1 MAGWREWSR
10 EAAERTWSGV
20 RAPFRRFWRSSL
32 DRSRRRDL
40 NILYR
45 RLGPRQVAQRDA
57 ITGEAHTTSE
67 RRSRYEHVCF
77 QRHQSYL
84 DVEKELSRKTVER
97 LSRRSRRL
105 PQCPRLDEKSILE
118 GVQKQELALVAL
130 MRRELVNARASYL
143 FQERRLRAFM
153 RTNNLLRGA
162 GRPNVIVGIISIG
175 ALWAFELVLN
185 FFYLN
190 ASTVNT
196 PAQNIMLVIGT
207 ASVNLG
213 LGVCAGLFG
222 LKNIGHVAGHRRG
235 IGWAI
240 VAIAALACGAFHY
253 WLACFRFALD
263 QVHLTPGMA
272 VDYVALAAKLRDAL
286 VNLGG
291 HIEAP
296 TVVFGDFFAL
306 MVFLGGLA
314 FACLAAAEAYWLIGD
329 RYPGYSDV
337 DKACREAAERDKDVT
352 RQFTDRIHAVTAA
365 AGRHIRRTVELAEQ
379 RYNAAVDILNGA
391 IVEAQSY
398 ESRATQVEQ
407 ALNRALYDYREE
419 YAEVYQGEVPEH
431 WIDEIPGLNREG
443 LFDVDHFEA
452 MRETAEADLRSLEDE
467 AERIRIVLVTREMEL
482 RAKVKEILDQVQ
494 ADAVSKELADAKF
507 FGLLEESGQ

>member
-1 MAGWREWSR
+1 LFSATFSPSWSFWAG
-10 EAAERTWSGV
+10 
-20 RAPFRRFWRSSL
+20 SL
-32 DRSRRRDL
+32 
-40 NILYR
+40 
-45 RLGPRQVAQRDA
+45 
-57 ITGEAHTTSE
+57 
-67 RRSRYEHVCF
+67 
-77 QRHQSYL
+77 
-84 DVEKELSRKTVER
+84 
-97 LSRRSRRL
+97 
-105 PQCPRLDEKSILE
+105 
-118 GVQKQELALVAL
+118 
-130 MRRELVNARASYL
+130 
-143 FQERRLRAFM
+143 LRAW
-153 RTNNLLRGA
+153 
-162 GRPNVIVGIISIG
+162 RPRK
-175 ALWAFELVLN
+175 
-185 FFYLN
+185 
-190 ASTVNT
+190 
-196 PAQNIMLVIGT
+196 P
-207 ASVNLG
+207 
-213 LGVCAGLFG
+213 
-222 LKNIGHVAGHRRG
+222 
-235 IGWAI
+235 
-240 VAIAALACGAFHY
+240 
-253 WLACFRFALD
+253 
-263 QVHLTPGMA
+263 
-272 VDYVALAAKLRDAL
+272 
-286 VNLGG
+286 
-291 HIEAP
+291 
-296 TVVFGDFFAL
+296 
-306 MVFLGGLA
+306 
-314 FACLAAAEAYWLIGD
+314 IGD